1 MNHAGDAGLI
11 RQIRLPQAVALYVGS
26 VLGSG
31 VLLIPGYAADAAGP
45 SSVAVWMLMS
55 LLALPMALTLGVL
68 SSRHPDAG
76 GVSAFVRRVY
86 GPTAGAVTGWLFLA
100 SVPIGATVA
109 ALAAGSYVQAAA
121 GLSPTAAIGIAA
133 LILGAALVNNYLGA
147 GFLGRSQVAIS
158 GTIVVVLAAAVA
170 VAAPHVEAAS
180 FTPFAPHGLAGMG
193 QAGALMFWCYIGWE
207 AVTHLSEEFTDPR
220 RDTIR
225 AILVAALIV
234 GVAYTAVGLV
244 TVGTASYGP
253 GLSSGALAAM
263 VTRYLG
269 PWAGI
274 TIAAMAVFICLGTIN
289 AYVGAAS
296 RLAYSLAREG
306 AAPAVLATLHPTRRT
321 PHIALMAVGGAAAVV
336 LLLQAGGGVG
346 LRFLLSLPNSTF
358 IGTYVM
364 GSLAAI
370 QLLRG
375 DRGMQALA
383 WISLV
388 LSCTLYLFLGWAAL
402 YAPVVGGVVW
412 LYVRRRLSAS
422 SHFLHD
428 YQVR

>member
-1 MNHAGDAGLI
+1 MNEVADSGLA

-45 SSVAVWMLMS
+45 ASVLVWLVMS

-76 GVSAFVRRVY
+76 GVSAFVRKVF
-86 GPTAGAVTGWLFLA
+86 GPAAGAVAGWLFLA

-109 ALAAGSYVQAAA
+109 ALAAGSYVQVAA
-121 GLSPTAAIGIAA
+121 GLPPIAAAVIAA
-133 LILGAALVNNYLGA
+133 LILGAAVVNNYLGA
-147 GFLGRSQVAIS
+147 AFLGRSQVAIS

-170 VAAPHVEAAS
+170 VAAPHVEPAH
-180 FTPFAPHGLAGMG
+180 FTPFAPHGIYGMG
-193 QAGALMFWCYIGWE
+193 QAAALMFWCFIGWE

-225 AILVAALIV
+225 AILAAALVV

-244 TVGTASYGP
+244 TVGTGSYGP
-253 GLSSGALAAM
+253 GLSSGSLAAM
-263 VTRYLG
+263 VTRFLG
-269 PWAGI
+269 PWAGMI
-274 TIAAMAVFICLGTIN
+274 IAAMAVFICLGTIN

-306 AAPAVLATLHPTRRT
+306 AAPAVLATLHPVRRT
-321 PHIALMAVGGAAAVV
+321 PHLALLAVGGAAGLV
-336 LLLQAGGGVG
+336 LLLQAAGGVG
-346 LRFLLSLPNSTF
+346 LHFLLSLPNATF

-364 GSLAAI
+364 GSLAAVR
-370 QLLRG
+370 LLKG

-388 LSCTLYLFLGWAAL
+388 LSCTLYAFLGWAAL
-402 YAPVVGGVVW
+402 YAPLVGGAVW
-412 LYVRRRLSAS
+412 FYVRRRV
-422 SHFLHD
+422 
-428 YQVR
+428 QQP

>member
-1 MNHAGDAGLI
+1 MTQAAVAGLS

-45 SSVAVWMLMS
+45 ASVLVWLLMS
-55 LLALPMALTLGVL
+55 LLALPMALTLGIL

-76 GVSAFVRRVY
+76 GVSAFVRRVF

-109 ALAAGSYVQAAA
+109 ALAAASYMQVALR
-121 GLSPTAAIGIAA
+121 LSHGAAIAVAA
-133 LILGAALVNNYLGA
+133 LILAAALVNNYLGA

-158 GTIVVVLAAAVA
+158 GAIVLVLAAAVA
-170 VAAPHVEAAS
+170 VAAPHVEAAH
-180 FTPFAPHGLAGMG
+180 FTPFAPRGWYGMG
-193 QAGALMFWCYIGWE
+193 QAAALMFWCFIGWE
-207 AVTHLSEEFTDPR
+207 AVTHLAEEFTDPR

-225 AILVAALIV
+225 AILVAALVV

-253 GLSSGALAAM
+253 GISSGALAAM
-263 VTRYLG
+263 VSRFLG
-269 PWAGI
+269 PWAGMG
-274 TIAAMAVFICLGTIN
+274 IAVMALFICLGTIN

-296 RLAYSLAREG
+296 RVAYSLAREG
-306 AAPAVLATLHPTRRT
+306 AAPAVLAKLHPTRRT
-321 PHIALMAVGGAAAVV
+321 PHVALAAVGGAAGLV
-336 LLLQAGGGVG
+336 LALQAGGSVG
-346 LRFLLSLPNSTF
+346 LAFLLSLPNATF

-364 GSLAAI
+364 GSLAAVR
-370 QLLRG
+370 LLRG
-375 DRGMQALA
+375 DRWMQALA

-388 LSCTLYLFLGWAAL
+388 MSCTLYAFLGWAAL
-402 YAPVVGGVVW
+402 YAPLVAGAVW
-412 LYVRRRLSAS
+412 LYVRRKAAR
-422 SHFLHD
+422 
-428 YQVR
+428 V